1 MTFETLVK
9 SNDLF
14 TVSSTFNV
22 NCENQIDFDFS
33 IRYCNMEVIRIT
45 EEDFKNRE
53 IDEEAISIMLESL
66 YMYGKVLVWYNH
78 L

>member
-9 SNDLF
+9 SNDIF
-14 TVSSTFNV
+14 TVSSIFNV
-22 NCENQIDFDFS
+22 NCESQIDFDFS
-33 IRYCNMEVIRIT
+33 IRYYNMEVIRVT

-66 YMYGKVLVWYNH
+66 YLYGKVLV
-78 L
+78 

>member
-14 TVSSTFNV
+14 TVSSIFNV
-22 NCENQIDFDFS
+22 NCESQIDFDFS
-33 IRYCNMEVIRIT
+33 IRYCSMEVIRVT

-66 YMYGKVLVWYNH
+66 YLYGKVLV
-78 L
+78 

>member
-9 SNDLF
+9 SNDIF

-33 IRYCNMEVIRIT
+33 IRYCNMEIIRVT

-66 YMYGKVLVWYNH
+66 YLYGKVLV
-78 L
+78 

>member
-1 MTFETLVK
+1 MTFKTLVK

-33 IRYCNMEVIRIT
+33 IRYCNMEIIRVT

-53 IDEEAISIMLESL
+53 IDEDAISIMLESMYL
-66 YMYGKVLVWYNH
+66 YGKVLA
-78 L
+78 

>member
-9 SNDLF
+9 SNDFF
-14 TVSSTFNV
+14 TVSSIFNV

-33 IRYCNMEVIRIT
+33 IRYCNMEIIRVT

-66 YMYGKVLVWYNH
+66 YLYGKVLV
-78 L
+78 

>member
-33 IRYCNMEVIRIT
+33 IRYCNMEIIRVT

-66 YMYGKVLVWYNH
+66 YTYGKVLI
-78 L
+78 

>member
-33 IRYCNMEVIRIT
+33 IRYCNMEIIRVT

-66 YMYGKVLVWYNH
+66 YMYERVSI
-78 L
+78 

>member
-14 TVSSTFNV
+14 TVSSIFNV
-22 NCENQIDFDFS
+22 NCESQIDFDFS
-33 IRYCNMEVIRIT
+33 IRYCNMEVIRVT

-66 YMYGKVLVWYNH
+66 YLYGKVLG
-78 L
+78 

>member
-33 IRYCNMEVIRIT
+33 IRYCNMEIIRVT

-53 IDEEAISIMLESL
+53 IDKEAISIMLESL
-66 YMYGKVLVWYNH
+66 YLYGKVLV
-78 L
+78 

>member
-33 IRYCNMEVIRIT
+33 IRYCNMEIIRVT

-66 YMYGKVLVWYNH
+66 YMYERVLI
-78 L
+78 

>member
-1 MTFETLVK
+1 MTFEALVK

-14 TVSSTFNV
+14 TISSTFNV

-33 IRYCNMEVIRIT
+33 IRYCNMEIIRVT

-53 IDEEAISIMLESL
+53 IDEEAISIMLESMYL
-66 YMYGKVLVWYNH
+66 YGKVLV
-78 L
+78 

>member
-33 IRYCNMEVIRIT
+33 IRYCNMEIIRVT

-53 IDEEAISIMLESL
+53 IDEEAISIMLESMYL
-66 YMYGKVLVWYNH
+66 YGKVLV
-78 L
+78 

>member
-9 SNDLF
+9 NNDLF

-33 IRYCNMEVIRIT
+33 IKYCNMEVIRVT

-66 YMYGKVLVWYNH
+66 YLYGKAFV
-78 L
+78 

>member
-33 IRYCNMEVIRIT
+33 IRYCNMEIIRVT

-53 IDEEAISIMLESL
+53 IDEEAISIMLESMYL
-66 YMYGKVLVWYNH
+66 YGKVLA
-78 L
+78 

>member
-9 SNDLF
+9 SNDLL

-33 IRYCNMEVIRIT
+33 IRYCNMEIIRVT

-53 IDEEAISIMLESL
+53 IDKEAISIMLESL
-66 YMYGKVLVWYNH
+66 YLYGKVLV
-78 L
+78 

>member
-9 SNDLF
+9 SNDFF
-14 TVSSTFNV
+14 TVSSIFNV

-33 IRYCNMEVIRIT
+33 IRYCNMEIIRVT

-66 YMYGKVLVWYNH
+66 YLYGNVLV
-78 L
+78 